1 MLFSFWKPV
10 GYLFSNKIT
19 MSHNNCDVTSSHDFP
34 TFAKQSQ
41 GARPPFGARF
51 RHRLLFYSHG
61 EGGLVEAWVPL
72 LGTFGFTSS
81 IPEHGLW
88 APHSKGTTITLKVS
102 VNVCVCV
109 IKDRFPSLLRVLLV
123 LLNST
128 LQLGRNYWG
137 ALSLGMTVWINDW
150 NGVQDQS
157 LNQKC
162 LCFHAGWQKVKDSWQ
177 KSASGH
183 CCGFSQTSA
192 WNLRLVFSHCSIPNT
207 GQATP
212 CPSLSRALLAAT
224 RRWRE
229 HEATACPVLCGTSR
243 EEKKMVLFRPI
254 PRPRGRTTF
263 SWRKGRSGQAIL
275 PNFLDRHFSRFSLGS
290 CASVFSQCLSAPCR

>member
-1 MLFSFWKPV
+1 MWRDFLTWLSYICKAISGGEATVWCQVSSPAAFLQPRRGRACGSLGPFARHFRLHVKYPRARPLGSSFQ
-10 GYLFSNKIT
+10 GN
-19 MSHNNCDVTSSHDFP
+19 HNNF
-34 TFAKQSQ
+34 
-41 GARPPFGARF
+41 
-51 RHRLLFYSHG
+51 
-61 EGGLVEAWVPL
+61 E
-72 LGTFGFTSS
+72 
-81 IPEHGLW
+81 
-88 APHSKGTTITLKVS
+88 

-137 ALSLGMTVWINDW
+137 ALSLGMTVWINAW

-212 CPSLSRALLAAT
+212 CPSLSHALLAAT